1 LKIKGEVMEMRNV
14 FICLC
19 CLLALLAFAI
29 GLISGLVIVKVEDLL
44 EDEHRA
50 NLLVIYDIKE

>member
-1 LKIKGEVMEMRNV
+1 MRNV

-50 NLLVIYDIKE
+50 NLLVIYDIEE